1 MKRDLLWI
9 DSRAGL
15 AVGFGMFV
23 LSGWLSSW
31 FGLPRELLLIM
42 GAANLAYGLYSGWL
56 FTRTLRPPGAITA
69 LVVANGIWAMSCL
82 TAAYHFAPGASVFG
96 LAHLVGEGLFVGTL
110 AVVEWRRRESLVI
123 GERRAEA
130 P

>member
-23 LSGWLSSW
+23 LSGWLGPW
-31 FGLPRELLLIM
+31 MRLPRVLLLSM

-82 TAAYHFAPGASVFG
+82 AAAYHFAPGASVFG
-96 LAHLVGEGLFVGTL
+96 LAHLVGEGLIVGTL
-110 AVVEWRRRESLVI
+110 AVVEWRRRESLVS
-123 GERRAEA
+123 GKREA
-130 P
+130 DAP

>member
-15 AVGFGMFV
+15 AVGIGMFA
-23 LSGWLSSW
+23 LSGWLSPW

-56 FTRTLRPPGAITA
+56 FTRPRRPMTAIVA
-69 LVVANGIWAMSCL
+69 LVLANGAWALGCFV
-82 TAAYHFAPGASVFG
+82 AAYHFAYTASVFG
-96 LAHLVGEGLFVGTL
+96 LAHLVGEGLIVGTL
-110 AVVEWRRRESLVI
+110 AVIEWK
-123 GERRAEA
+123 RRASLLLA
-130 P
+130 PA